1 MRAVSDLSVLIVDD
15 DPDAAYAARTALEQR
30 GYQAAVIT
38 DGMKALRFLM
48 DEQNPAPA
56 MILIELMVPGLD
68 AGLLR
73 RVLKYDRNLGG
84 VPVVAISSARGAE
97 NVAAEIEAD
106 AYLRKPLDTR
116 ELLSL
121 VERYCGAPPIVRLRR

>member
-1 MRAVSDLSVLIVDD
+1 MPAVSDLSVLIIDD
-15 DPDAAYAARTALEQR
+15 DPDAAFAARDAIERR

-48 DEQNPAPA
+48 DESNPSPA
-56 MILIELMVPGLD
+56 LILIELMVPGLD

-84 VPVVAISSARGAE
+84 VPVVATSSARGAE

-106 AYLRKPLDTR
+106 AYLRKPLDNE

-121 VERYCGAPPIVRLRR
+121 VERYCGAPPKVRLRR